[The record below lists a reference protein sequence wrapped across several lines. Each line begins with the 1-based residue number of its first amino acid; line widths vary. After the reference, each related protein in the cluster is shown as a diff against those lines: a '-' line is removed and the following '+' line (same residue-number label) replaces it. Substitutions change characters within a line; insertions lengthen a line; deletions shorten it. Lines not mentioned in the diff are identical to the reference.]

1 MVDYSHE
8 DYERT
13 GVIVWTMKMPK
24 TCIECPM
31 QFGGLCFVAPAEV
44 DDTQVAPSP
53 FECTSRPDWCPLEPA
68 EEVYMKHYEQGRR
81 DEHAIQN
88 GTLMQIFNPD

>member
-8 DYERT
+8 EYERT

-44 DDTQVAPSP
+44 DDTKVAPTVD
-53 FECTSRPDWCPLEPA
+53 ECVGRAEWCPLEPIQDI
-68 EEVYMKHYEQGRR
+68 YMEHYRQGRK
-81 DEHAIQN
+81 DERAIME
-88 GTLMQIFNPD
+88 GRLMRTFSPD